1 MNSASGMKWV
11 YGCISCCGRAHEAD
25 VRVSPRPGAE
35 IGEIESNMGG
45 EGLALVESIRKELQA
60 VNAKILAHPYLQ
72 ALQAGR
78 IGRERLRIF
87 ASQQGYIIGS
97 DLRSV
102 AQMVAR
108 AGSERSQAFFL
119 ELLEGERAALKA
131 LELFNAGVAAAPGT
145 PVSDDPLPGAFAYCA
160 FVAWLSLYASEAEF
174 AGALLI
180 NLPVWGT
187 NCGRMADALRSRY
200 GFSEAEVAFF
210 TMFATAPPGFEE
222 RAAGVVADGLAHGVT
237 PGSVRQAASM
247 LQGYELLFW
256 DTMAQAS
263 LVTA

>member
-1 MNSASGMKWV
+1 MDAEVLKFVEG
-11 YGCISCCGRAHEAD
+11 
-25 VRVSPRPGAE
+25 VRR
-35 IGEIESNMGG
+35 
-45 EGLALVESIRKELQA
+45 ELQPL
-60 VNAKILAHPYLQ
+60 NERILNHPYIQ
-72 ALQAGR
+72 ALGAGR
-78 IGRERLRIF
+78 IERGQLRIF
-87 ASQQGYIIGS
+87 AGQQSHIIGS

-187 NCGRMADALRSRY
+187 NCGRMADALRSKY
-200 GFSEAEVAFF
+200 GLSEAEVSFF
-210 TMFATAPPGFEE
+210 TLFSAAPTGFEE
-222 RAAGVVADGLAHGVT
+222 RAATVIAEGLAQGVAT
-237 PGSVRQAASM
+237 TKIRRAASM

-263 LVTA
+263 MLTK

>member
-1 MNSASGMKWV
+1 MKWV

-45 EGLALVESIRKELQA
+45 EVLALVESVRKELQA
-60 VNAKILAHPYLQ
+60 VNAKILTHPYLQ

-78 IGRERLRIF
+78 IKRERLRIF
-87 ASQQGYIIGS
+87 AVQQSHIIGS

-102 AQMVAR
+102 ALMVAR
-108 AGSERSQAFFL
+108 ASSEESRRFFL
-119 ELLEGERAALKA
+119 DLLEGERAALKA
-131 LELFNAGVAAAPGT
+131 LGLFRAAVVAVPGP
-145 PVSDDPLPGAFAYCA
+145 PVSDEPLPGAFAYCA

-180 NLPVWGT
+180 NLPVWGA
-187 NCGRMADALRSRY
+187 NCGRMADALRSTY
-200 GFSEAEVAFF
+200 GFSEAEIAFF
-210 TMFATAPPGFEE
+210 TMFATTPPGFED
-222 RAAGVVADGLAHGVT
+222 RAAAVVAEGLERNVAT
-237 PGSVRQAASM
+237 TMIRQAASL

>member
-1 MNSASGMKWV
+1 MDAEVLKFV
-11 YGCISCCGRAHEAD
+11 ER
-25 VRVSPRPGAE
+25 VRR
-35 IGEIESNMGG
+35 
-45 EGLALVESIRKELQA
+45 ELQPIEA
-60 VNAKILAHPYLQ
+60 NILSHRYLQ
-72 ALQAGR
+72 ALEAGR
-78 IGRERLRIF
+78 IERGQLRIF
-87 ASQQGYIIGS
+87 AGQQSHIIGS

-108 AGSERSQAFFL
+108 ASSERSRTFFL

-131 LELFNAGVAAAPGT
+131 LDLFRAAVVAAPG
-145 PVSDDPLPGAFAYCA
+145 PRVSDDPLPGAFAYCA

-180 NLPVWGT
+180 NLPVWGA

-200 GFSEAEVAFF
+200 GLSEADVAFF
-210 TMFATAPPGFEE
+210 TLFATAPPGFEE
-222 RAAGVVADGLAHGVT
+222 RAAGVVADGLARGVT
-237 PGSVRQAASM
+237 PGSVRQAAAL

>member
-1 MNSASGMKWV
+1 MDTTVLKW
-11 YGCISCCGRAHEAD
+11 IER
-25 VRVSPRPGAE
+25 VRH
-35 IGEIESNMGG
+35 
-45 EGLALVESIRKELQA
+45 ELQPL
-60 VNAKILAHPYLQ
+60 NEKILNHPYLQ
-72 ALQAGR
+72 ALNAGR
-78 IGRERLRIF
+78 IERERLRIF
-87 ASQQGYIIGS
+87 AVQQSYIIGS

-102 AQMVAR
+102 AQIVAR
-108 AGSERSQAFFL
+108 ASSEGSREFFL

-131 LELFNAGVAAAPGT
+131 LELFSAGVAAAPGT
-145 PVSDDPLPGAFAYCA
+145 PVSDEPLPGAFAYCA

-180 NLPVWGT
+180 NLPVWGA

-210 TMFATAPPGFEE
+210 TMFASAPAGFEE
-222 RAAGVVADGLAHGVT
+222 RAAMVITQGLAHGVAQT
-237 PGSVRQAASM
+237 KIRQAASL

-263 LVTA
+263 RLTTSK

>member
-1 MNSASGMKWV
+1 M
-11 YGCISCCGRAHEAD
+11 D
-25 VRVSPRPGAE
+25 VELLKFV
-35 IGEIESNMGG
+35 
-45 EGLALVESIRKELQA
+45 EGVRRELQPL
-60 VNAKILAHPYLQ
+60 NERILNHPYLQ
-72 ALQAGR
+72 ALEAGR
-78 IGRERLRIF
+78 IERGQLRIF
-87 ASQQGYIIGS
+87 AGQQSHIIGS

-108 AGSERSQAFFL
+108 ASRARSQAFFL

-131 LELFNAGVAAAPGT
+131 LDLFRAAVVAAPGP
-145 PVSDDPLPGAFAYCA
+145 PVSDEPIPGAFAYCA

-200 GFSEAEVAFF
+200 GLSEAEVAFF
-210 TMFATAPPGFEE
+210 TMFATAPPGFED
-222 RAAGVVADGLAHGVT
+222 RAAAVVGEGLERNVAT
-237 PGSVRQAASM
+237 AMIRRAASL

-256 DTMAQAS
+256 DTLAQAS
-263 LVTA
+263 ISTT

>member
-1 MNSASGMKWV
+1 MD
-11 YGCISCCGRAHEAD
+11 AD
-25 VRVSPRPGAE
+25 VAK
-35 IGEIESNMGG
+35 
-45 EGLALVESIRKELQA
+45 LVEGVRRELQPL
-60 VNAKILAHPYLQ
+60 NERILNHPYIQ
-72 ALQAGR
+72 ALGAGR
-78 IGRERLRIF
+78 IERGQLRIF
-87 ASQQGYIIGS
+87 AGQQSHIIGS

-108 AGSERSQAFFL
+108 ASPARSQAFFL

-131 LELFNAGVAAAPGT
+131 LDLFRAAVVAAPGP
-145 PVSDDPLPGAFAYCA
+145 PVSDEPLPGAFAYCA

-200 GFSEAEVAFF
+200 GFSEGEVAFF

-222 RAAGVVADGLAHGVT
+222 RAAAVVAEGLARGVA
-237 PGSVRQAASM
+237 PGSIRQAASL

-256 DTMAQAS
+256 DTMGEAS
-263 LVTA
+263 IPPT